1 MRILTISAYYPP
13 YSYGGYEIRV
23 SDIMD
28 ALASRG
34 HALCVLTTKPD
45 PTMKAAHTDFA
56 YPVRRVL
63 HGASRKM
70 RFFDRLTTYRLTHS
84 IGVGL
89 VFLREIYNNMRDLA
103 QVEREI
109 NTFKPDLIYLGHI
122 MPLCQELLPFLARQ
136 DLPIIADEGG
146 ASLICAFHGGGLWRR
161 FLAEFP
167 EHNFFQRLIKR
178 SFTRAVGF
186 FSHSRM
192 QEERH
197 WPVIHAFF
205 NSELNAHNAQIE
217 GVPLARAKVIHSGI
231 DTDKFTFQRAKP
243 FANPLTLLLPGRIE
257 QNKGHL
263 DAVELCA
270 VLSARGIPCTLTI
283 AGDRWKEA
291 YTQEVENRILDLG
304 LNSTVRI
311 LPMQDRASL
320 VDLYHQADICFFPSY
335 QKAGFSRIPLEAM
348 ACGSLLLSYGN
359 EGSDE
364 ILRDGENGFLITEGD
379 ISAITEHIIALLQH
393 PERVPCIIHQARV
406 EIENG
411 YSMCHYV
418 DKIETFL
425 AQVMDCNAYYEKSEK
440 PQTHFKK
447 WRQTE

>member
-23 SDIMD
+23 SNIMD

-34 HALCVLTTKPD
+34 HELCVLTTKPD
-45 PTMKAAHTDFA
+45 PTMKAAHSDFA

-70 RFFDRLTTYRLTHS
+70 RFPDRLTTHRLTHS

-89 VFLREIYNNMRDLA
+89 VFLREIHNNMRDLA

-109 NTFKPDLIYLGHI
+109 NAFKPDLIYLGHI

-146 ASLICAFHGGGLWRR
+146 ASLTCAFHGGGLWRR

-178 SFTRAVGF
+178 SFARAVGF
-186 FSHSRM
+186 FSHGRM

-197 WPVIHAFF
+197 WPVISAFF
-205 NSELNAHNAQIE
+205 NSELNAHNAQE
-217 GVPLARAKVIHSGI
+217 AGVPLARAKVIHSGI
-231 DTDKFTFQRAKP
+231 DTNKFTFQRAKP

-270 VLSARGIPCTLTI
+270 ALSARGIPCTLTI

-320 VDLYHQADICFFPSY
+320 VVLYHQADICLFLSH
-335 QKAGFSRIPLEAM
+335 AHTGFSRIPLEAM
-348 ACGSLLLSYGN
+348 ACGSLLFSYGN

-364 ILRDGENGFLITEGD
+364 ILRDGENGFLIPEGD
-379 ISAITEHIIALLQH
+379 ILTAANRISTLLAE
-393 PERVPCIIHQARV
+393 PERVESLVHRARI
-406 EIENG
+406 EIEND
-411 YSMCHYV
+411 YSMDIYIS
-418 DKIETFL
+418 KIEAFL
-425 AQVMDCNAYYEKSEK
+425 FESTPA
-440 PQTHFKK
+440 
-447 WRQTE
+447 